1 MTSWNINQVT
11 SKYQIDIL
19 DNTCKKKSKIEKK
32 NITIEFYTIKL
43 VWVSNF
49 SFNKQFSFF

>member
-11 SKYQIDIL
+11 SKYQIDFL

-32 NITIEFYTIKL
+32 NITIEYYIFEI
-43 VWVSNF
+43 VSRCQI
-49 SFNKQFSFF
+49 ST